1 MTTRETV
8 AVVAATGGRE
18 EVGLVLGGVWPP
30 RPLRAAAFR
39 GRRREGGREPGASG
53 QVLPARLGVRE
64 YFVVQSGKPLLRK
77 TSVLANQWLQSS
89 RRRDLG
95 GGGTSC
101 FK

>member
-8 AVVAATGGRE
+8 AVVAAAGGRE
-18 EVGLVLGGVWPP
+18 EVGLALEGVWPP
-30 RPLRAAAFR
+30 CPLWAAAFR
-39 GRRREGGREPGASG
+39 GRLREGGREPGASG

-64 YFVVQSGKPLLRK
+64 YFVVQSGKLLLRK
-77 TSVLANQWLQSS
+77 TSALANRWSQSS

-95 GGGTSC
+95 RGGTSC